1 MEPEP
6 STSKNSSPASSSLNI
21 SKSRLTRA
29 RKRKRVSSE
38 SSSDTDPVL
47 PENLLEVE
55 KNLHASAVK
64 NNLDDV
70 SVKKILKTVVTNDHV
85 LALVKLQE
93 EEENMESHSD
103 TPKPKLTRSKAKEL
117 RKVSPKTAWNLE
129 NLELTPIK
137 HIPVKTRPEVTAL
150 IAQEL
155 PEDEDD
161 EEYDPRADDVAS
173 DDDHTL
179 ESCSDLDSQPRT
191 PATPRRTASPRIV
204 KDGPFKVP
212 QEISTPRRKLD
223 MDEEATI
230 ALRTRSKLSL
240 SSVPID
246 HIEGSFVPPDELPMP
261 AADDV
266 WTEFLQI
273 CLNPETEAQDD
284 DDDPEYNVA
293 QDPDAHDEDEEG
305 LENIM
310 TISKKELND
319 LVTELFN
326 VMPDEGLGDELGGKL
341 VSETGKN
348 NGTELNQSSTSCKQE
363 PSSEEETPQ
372 TPALVH
378 TIGKEK
384 RLSIG
389 KSEVLTD
396 NECQESEK
404 ENTEKN
410 KAPRPPPPT
419 EVTISVVEHGLNAVP
434 GAAGPPVPPAP
445 LQNLLVSTQTVVVQV
460 EQGVKHGLNA
470 VPGAAGP
477 TVPPAPLQSLLV
489 STQTVVVQVEQGVKV
504 PTAATISVVE
514 HGLNAVPGAAGPT
527 VPPAPLQSLLVSTQT
542 VVVQVEQG
550 VKVPTAATIS
560 VVEHGLNAVPGA
572 AGPPVPPAPL
582 QSLLVSTQT
591 VVVQVPTAV
600 TISVVEHGLNAV
612 PGAAGPPVPPAPL
625 QNLLVSTQTVV
636 VQVEQGVKV
645 LPEQIAIYQ
654 QQLRQHVQLCASN
667 FLQLFVHPVHWALA
681 PTYKENLETFYKM
694 VEDNPESVA
703 NVCNLKP
710 AVDLVRSWETSV
722 SADTPENM
730 EMIAFVQ
737 KQIERSRRRAAQNN
751 LYVGDFPK
759 TFMNVVSNSPVFL
772 YPHLL
777 PPLPFRSD
785 VFRKF
790 GYLRCED
797 ELLTLGMDQFWQY
810 VEDNPD
816 LFNIQ
821 PTNSVH
827 RAGLIATLQL
837 VCKHMFPWIKP
848 KGLLAHIRHVRQFRK
863 DNKDNPIIPTNSVH
877 RAGLIATLQLVCKHM
892 FPWIKPKGL
901 LAHIRHVRQFRK
913 DNKDN
918 PIIPTNSVHRAG
930 LIATLQLVCKHMFPW
945 IKPKGL
951 LAHIRHVRQFRKDN
965 KDNPIIV
972 NNPTL
977 FNIQPTNSVHRAGL
991 IATLQLVCK
1000 HMFPW
1005 IKPKGLLAHI
1015 RHVRQFRK
1023 DNKDN
1028 PIIKFFEKREVTPV
1042 KHTLLPFN
1050 PNLTLYEQPENEIPR
1065 IWVRHLS
1072 QSSKRFMDAR
1082 YRRTTF
1088 LHHFGQAPAG
1098 VPVELGAAVA
1108 APPKNPLPIDFTK
1121 QYHTNRPSDLP
1132 KPDQN
1137 KQDRFDIQVAPTQDQ
1152 NTPCTTI
1159 TPVTT
1164 TETEIQIFNYS
1175 VVNTPSGAFLIPVAT
1190 NVTNSATTPI
1200 CSSEVNE
1207 TPQSKRVSVSIPMTP
1222 VNKNL
1227 VEEVPIGDHC
1237 LCCIKLRRIS
1247 KLKQTLITDFLKIP
1261 KKRPGCPC
1269 KEKKSTKYPRATKKL
1284 RLLVNS
1290 YKAKYTLAWSAL
1302 DGQVKMLK
1310 KSLSFKAQKPMVPV
1324 QYSLEE
1330 IAAVTSFQLKLTMRS
1345 NVARSVWVKKKIYTT
1360 IAQFNPDTDDIY
1372 TFMRNIEKILDT
1384 EGVDV
1389 YKEFLGFLTMEQA
1402 DKIGNY
1408 VDYFNQECLTGLMKK
1423 VEEVVLCRKRKYEI
1437 LQCVYNTLVVQRRNA
1452 CDICSRILD
1461 TCDGYPSLAEYVF
1474 SLFPHTNPILD
1485 PKNQNKVA
1493 IREQNKSAPVQ
1504 SSRIV
1509 INTTPNNTK
1518 NNTGKDSAVPEQSSR
1533 ILRSKSKMAKNNGPQ
1548 STHVEKAVVSLLS
1561 DEEDSTVSQV
1571 TDNIQNSAPQTIDI
1585 KAQSTDNVEHRLE
1598 QRTDNMEVD
1607 NDKTTENVEE
1617 SESQAMD
1624 YEADHS
1630 ASDDDS
1636 RNDSLIINEN
1646 PEELTEIQ
1654 SSDIKTEE
1662 PVSEN
1667 MIDTPN
1673 LTINKTEV
1681 RNYSDSEMS
1690 MMIMS
1695 EDEHT
1700 VKTEAPEWK
1709 RDEDKTLLEVL
1720 KQSLTPEEM
1729 KDKTI
1734 LEIIEQKKVV
1744 QLASE
1749 SLPEKSLDDV
1759 RERMLYL
1766 LEFLVL
1772 NEQMIS

>member
-1 MEPEP
+1 MEPE
-6 STSKNSSPASSSLNI
+6 SGSSKNSSPASPSLNM

-29 RKRKRVSSE
+29 RKRKRVSSD

-55 KNLHASAVK
+55 KNLHASALK

-70 SVKKILKTVVTNDHV
+70 SVKKILKSVVTNDHV

-93 EEENMESHSD
+93 EEENMEAHSD

-161 EEYDPRADDVAS
+161 EEYDPRADDVPS
-173 DDDHTL
+173 DDDQTL

-246 HIEGSFVPPDELPMP
+246 HIEGSFVPPDEAPMP

-310 TISKKELND
+310 KISKKELND
-319 LVTELFN
+319 LVTELFS

-341 VSETGKN
+341 GSGTGKSN
-348 NGTELNQSSTSCKQE
+348 AKEQNQSSTSCKQE

-372 TPALVH
+372 TPAPVQ
-378 TIGKEK
+378 TRGKEK

-404 ENTEKN
+404 ENIEKN
-410 KAPRPPPPT
+410 ETPRPPLPT
-419 EVTISVVEHGLNAVP
+419 EVTISVVEHDLNAVP
-434 GAAGPPVPPAP
+434 GAAGPPVPPRP
-445 LQNLLVSTQTVVVQV
+445 LQNLLVSNQTVVVQV
-460 EQGVKHGLNA
+460 EQGVKHD
-470 VPGAAGP
+470 
-477 TVPPAPLQSLLV
+477 
-489 STQTVVVQVEQGVKV
+489 
-504 PTAATISVVE
+504 
-514 HGLNAVPGAAGPT
+514 
-527 VPPAPLQSLLVSTQT
+527 
-542 VVVQVEQG
+542 
-550 VKVPTAATIS
+550 
-560 VVEHGLNAVPGA
+560 LNAVPGA
-572 AGPPVPPAPL
+572 AGPPVPPRPL
-582 QSLLVSTQT
+582 QNLLVSNQT
-591 VVVQVPTAV
+591 VVVQVEQGV
-600 TISVVEHGLNAV
+600 KHDLNAV
-612 PGAAGPPVPPAPL
+612 PGAAGPPVPPRPL
-625 QNLLVSTQTVV
+625 QNLLVSNQTVVVQVEQGVKHDLNAVPGAAGPPVPPRPLQNLLVSNQTVVVQVEQGVKHDLNAVPGAAGPPVPPRPLQNLLVSNQTVVVQVEQGVKHDLNAVPGAAGPPVPPRPLQNLLVSNQTVVVQVEQGVKHDLNAVPGAAGPPVPPRPLQNLLVSNQTVVVQVEQGVKVTTYLLPTEVTISVVEHDLNAVPGAAGPPVPPRPLQNLLVSNQTVV

-645 LPEQIAIYQ
+645 LPEQIEIYQ
-654 QQLRQHVQLCASN
+654 QQLRQHIQLCASN

-681 PTYKENLETFYKM
+681 PTYRENLETFNKM
-694 VEDNPESVA
+694 AEDNPESVA

-710 AVDLVRSWETSV
+710 AIDLVRSWETSV

-737 KQIERSRRRAAQNN
+737 KEIERSRRRAAQNN

-759 TFMNVVSNSPVFL
+759 MFLNVVSNSPVFL

-777 PPLPFRSD
+777 PPIPFRSD

-810 VEDNPD
+810 VVDNPE
-816 LFNIQ
+816 LYNIQ
-821 PTNSVH
+821 RINSVH
-827 RAGLIATLQL
+827 RPGLIATLQL
-837 VCKHMFPWIKP
+837 V
-848 KGLLAHIRHVRQFRK
+848 
-863 DNKDNPIIPTNSVH
+863 S
-877 RAGLIATLQLVCKHM
+877 
-892 FPWIKPKGL
+892 
-901 LAHIRHVRQFRK
+901 
-913 DNKDN
+913 
-918 PIIPTNSVHRAG
+918 
-930 LIATLQLVCKHMFPW
+930 
-945 IKPKGL
+945 
-951 LAHIRHVRQFRKDN
+951 
-965 KDNPIIV
+965 
-972 NNPTL
+972 
-977 FNIQPTNSVHRAGL
+977 
-991 IATLQLVCK
+991 K

-1028 PIIKFFEKREVTPV
+1028 PIIKFFETREVTPV

-1050 PNLTLYEQPENEIPR
+1050 PNLTLYEQPENEMPR
-1065 IWVRHLS
+1065 IWVRHLA
-1072 QSSKRFMDAR
+1072 QSSKRFMDAK

-1098 VPVELGAAVA
+1098 VPVELGSAVA
-1108 APPKNPLPIDFTK
+1108 APAKNPLPIDFTK
-1121 QYHTNRPSDLP
+1121 QYTTNRPSDLP

-1137 KQDRFDIQVAPTQDQ
+1137 NQDRFDIELTPGQ
-1152 NTPCTTI
+1152 NTTLTPI
-1159 TPVTT
+1159 TAP
-1164 TETEIQIFNYS
+1164 EGSPFQIVNYS
-1175 VVNTPSGAFLIPVAT
+1175 VVNTPNGAFLIPVTMAT
-1190 NVTNSATTPI
+1190 TVTSATTTV
-1200 CSSEVNE
+1200 CSSEVTE
-1207 TPQSKRVSVSIPMTP
+1207 TSQSKRVSVSIPMNS
-1222 VNKNL
+1222 VNNK
-1227 VEEVPIGDHC
+1227 ESIGDHC

-1247 KLKQTLITDFLKIP
+1247 KLKQTLITDFLKVP
-1261 KKRPGCPC
+1261 KKRPSCPC
-1269 KEKKSTKYPRATKKL
+1269 KEKKSMKYPRATKKM

-1290 YKAKYTLAWSAL
+1290 YKAKYSLAWNAL

-1310 KSLSFKAQKPMVPV
+1310 QSLSFEAQKPMVPV
-1324 QYSLEE
+1324 QYNLEE

-1345 NVARSVWVKKKIYTT
+1345 NVARSVWVKKRLYTT
-1360 IAQFNPDTDDIY
+1360 IAQFNPDTDNIY
-1372 TFMRNIEKILDT
+1372 TFMKNIEKILDT

-1408 VDYFNQECLTGLMKK
+1408 ADYFNQECLTGLMKK
-1423 VEEVVLCRKRKYEI
+1423 VEEVVPCRKRKYEI
-1437 LQCVYNTLVVQRRNA
+1437 LDCVYNTLVVQRRNA

-1461 TCDGYPSLAEYVF
+1461 SCDGYPSLAEYVF

-1485 PKNQNKVA
+1485 PKDQNKVP
-1493 IREQNKSAPVQ
+1493 IREENKSTPAQ
-1504 SSRIV
+1504 SPQIV
-1509 INTTPNNTK
+1509 INTPNNTK
-1518 NNTGKDSAVPEQSSR
+1518 KNTGKDNAVPEQSSR
-1533 ILRSKSKMAKNNGPQ
+1533 ILRSKGNLAKKNGP
-1548 STHVEKAVVSLLS
+1548 STHIENNAVVSLVS
-1561 DEEDSTVSQV
+1561 DEDETTQL
-1571 TDNIQNSAPQTIDI
+1571 TDNVQNSAPQTIDN
-1585 KAQSTDNVEHRLE
+1585 KQAQGTDNVEHRLE

-1607 NDKTTENVEE
+1607 DDKTTDNVEE
-1617 SESQAMD
+1617 SVFDESQMD

-1646 PEELTEIQ
+1646 PEELNETQ
-1654 SSDIKTEE
+1654 GSDMKTEE
-1662 PVSEN
+1662 PVSGII
-1667 MIDTPN
+1667 IDTPN
-1673 LTINKTEV
+1673 LTVAKAEV
-1681 RNYSDSEMS
+1681 QDYSESEMS

-1695 EDEHT
+1695 EDEYS

-1734 LEIIEQKKVV
+1734 LEIIEQKKVLD
-1744 QLASE
+1744 LASE
-1749 SLPEKSLDDV
+1749 SLPGKSLDDV
-1759 RERMLYL
+1759 RERILYL

>member
-6 STSKNSSPASSSLNI
+6 GTSKNSSPASSSLNI

-161 EEYDPRADDVAS
+161 EEYDPRADDVPS
-173 DDDHTL
+173 DDDQTL
-179 ESCSDLDSQPRT
+179 ESCSDVDSQPRT

-212 QEISTPRRKLD
+212 QDISTPRRKLD

-293 QDPDAHDEDEEG
+293 QDPDAHDEDEEA

-310 TISKKELND
+310 KISKKELND
-319 LVTELFN
+319 LVTELFS

-341 VSETGKN
+341 GSQTGKN
-348 NGTELNQSSTSCKQE
+348 NGTDQNQSSTSCKQE

-372 TPALVH
+372 TPAPVQ

-410 KAPRPPPPT
+410 EAPRPPPPT

-460 EQGVKHGLNA
+460 EQGVK
-470 VPGAAGP
+470 
-477 TVPPAPLQSLLV
+477 
-489 STQTVVVQVEQGVKV
+489 
-504 PTAATISVVE
+504 I
-514 HGLNAVPGAAGPT
+514 
-527 VPPAPLQSLLVSTQT
+527 
-542 VVVQVEQG
+542 
-550 VKVPTAATIS
+550 
-560 VVEHGLNAVPGA
+560 
-572 AGPPVPPAPL
+572 
-582 QSLLVSTQT
+582 
-591 VVVQVPTAV
+591 
-600 TISVVEHGLNAV
+600 
-612 PGAAGPPVPPAPL
+612 
-625 QNLLVSTQTVV
+625 
-636 VQVEQGVKV
+636 
-645 LPEQIAIYQ
+645 LPEQIEIYQ

-703 NVCNLKP
+703 KVCNLKP
-710 AVDLVRSWETSV
+710 AVDLIRSWETSV

-737 KQIERSRRRAAQNN
+737 KQIERSRRRSAQNN

-797 ELLTLGMDQFWQY
+797 ELVTLGMDQFWQY
-810 VEDNPD
+810 VEDNPE
-816 LFNIQ
+816 
-821 PTNSVH
+821 
-827 RAGLIATLQL
+827 
-837 VCKHMFPWIKP
+837 
-848 KGLLAHIRHVRQFRK
+848 
-863 DNKDNPIIPTNSVH
+863 
-877 RAGLIATLQLVCKHM
+877 
-892 FPWIKPKGL
+892 
-901 LAHIRHVRQFRK
+901 
-913 DNKDN
+913 
-918 PIIPTNSVHRAG
+918 
-930 LIATLQLVCKHMFPW
+930 
-945 IKPKGL
+945 
-951 LAHIRHVRQFRKDN
+951 
-965 KDNPIIV
+965 
-972 NNPTL
+972 L

-1028 PIIKFFEKREVTPV
+1028 PIIKFFENREVTPV

-1065 IWVRHLS
+1065 IWIRHLA

-1088 LHHFGQAPAG
+1088 LHHFGQAPVG
-1098 VPVELGAAVA
+1098 VPVELGSAVTA
-1108 APPKNPLPIDFTK
+1108 LPKNPLPIDFTK
-1121 QYHTNRPSDLP
+1121 QYNTNRPSDLP

-1137 KQDRFDIQVAPTQDQ
+1137 KQDKFDIELAPTQEQ
-1152 NTPCTTI
+1152 NTPF
-1159 TPVTT
+1159 TPTLTPLAVTT
-1164 TETEIQIFNYS
+1164 APETEIQIFNYN
-1175 VVNTPSGAFLIPVAT
+1175 VVNTPTGTFLIPVAT
-1190 NVTNSATTPI
+1190 NVTNSASTPI

-1207 TPQSKRVSVSIPMTP
+1207 TPQSKRVSVSIPMNP
-1222 VNKNL
+1222 VNKN
-1227 VEEVPIGDHC
+1227 VSAEVPIGDHC
-1237 LCCIKLRRIS
+1237 LCCVKLRKIS

-1290 YKAKYTLAWSAL
+1290 YKAKYSLAWSAL

-1324 QYSLEE
+1324 QYNLEE

-1360 IAQFNPDTDDIY
+1360 IAQFNPDIDDIY

-1437 LQCVYNTLVVQRRNA
+1437 LHCVYNTLVVQRRNA

-1485 PKNQNKVA
+1485 PKNQNKVP
-1493 IREQNKSAPVQ
+1493 IREENKSAPAQ

-1509 INTTPNNTK
+1509 INPTPNNTK
-1518 NNTGKDSAVPEQSSR
+1518 TNTGKDSTVPEQSSR
-1533 ILRSKSKMAKNNGPQ
+1533 VLRSKTNMAKNNGPQ
-1548 STHVEKAVVSLLS
+1548 STHIENAVVSLLS
-1561 DEEDSTVSQV
+1561 DEEDSTVSQL
-1571 TDNIQNSAPQTIDI
+1571 TDNAQNNAPQTIDNI
-1585 KAQSTDNVEHRLE
+1585 QAQSTDNVEHRLE

-1607 NDKTTENVEE
+1607 NDKTTENLEE
-1617 SESQAMD
+1617 SAFDESPAMD

-1646 PEELTEIQ
+1646 PEELTETQ
-1654 SSDIKTEE
+1654 VSDIKTEE

-1667 MIDTPN
+1667 ITDTPN

-1695 EDEHT
+1695 EDEHS

>member
-1 MEPEP
+1 MEPE
-6 STSKNSSPASSSLNI
+6 SGTSKTSSPASPGLNI

-29 RKRKRVSSE
+29 RKRRRVSSE

-161 EEYDPRADDVAS
+161 EEYDPRADDVLS
-173 DDDHTL
+173 DDDQTL
-179 ESCSDLDSQPRT
+179 ESCSDVDSQPRT
-191 PATPRRTASPRIV
+191 PATPRRTTSPRIV

-212 QEISTPRRKLD
+212 QEISTSRRKLD
-223 MDEEATI
+223 LDEEATI

-246 HIEGSFVPPDELPMP
+246 HIEGSFVPPDEAPMP

-310 TISKKELND
+310 KISKKELND
-319 LVTELFN
+319 LVTELFS
-326 VMPDEGLGDELGGKL
+326 VMPDEGDELGGKL
-341 VSETGKN
+341 TSQTGKN
-348 NGTELNQSSTSCKQE
+348 NGKEQNQSSTSCKQE

-372 TPALVH
+372 TPAPVQ
-378 TIGKEK
+378 TREKEK

-410 KAPRPPPPT
+410 KAPRPPLPT
-419 EVTISVVEHGLNAVP
+419 EVTISVVEHGLAAVP
-434 GAAGPPVPPAP
+434 GAAAGPPAPAPPAP
-445 LQNLLVSTQTVVVQV
+445 LQHLLVSSQTVLVQV
-460 EQGVKHGLNA
+460 EQGA
-470 VPGAAGP
+470 
-477 TVPPAPLQSLLV
+477 
-489 STQTVVVQVEQGVKV
+489 
-504 PTAATISVVE
+504 
-514 HGLNAVPGAAGPT
+514 
-527 VPPAPLQSLLVSTQT
+527 
-542 VVVQVEQG
+542 
-550 VKVPTAATIS
+550 
-560 VVEHGLNAVPGA
+560 
-572 AGPPVPPAPL
+572 
-582 QSLLVSTQT
+582 
-591 VVVQVPTAV
+591 
-600 TISVVEHGLNAV
+600 
-612 PGAAGPPVPPAPL
+612 
-625 QNLLVSTQTVV
+625 
-636 VQVEQGVKV
+636 KV
-645 LPEQIAIYQ
+645 LPEQIEIYR

-681 PTYKENLETFYKM
+681 PTYRENLETFYKM
-694 VEDNPESVA
+694 VEDNPKSVA
-703 NVCNLKP
+703 KVCNLKP
-710 AVDLVRSWETSV
+710 AIDLVRSWETSV
-722 SADTPENM
+722 SAETPENM
-730 EMIAFVQ
+730 EMITFVQ
-737 KQIERSRRRAAQNN
+737 KEIERSRRRAAQNN

-759 TFMNVVSNSPVFL
+759 TFMNVVSNSAVFL

-777 PPLPFRSD
+777 PPMPFRSD
-785 VFRKF
+785 IFRKF

-810 VEDNPD
+810 VEDNPS

-827 RAGLIATLQL
+827 RAGLIVTLQL

-863 DNKDNPIIPTNSVH
+863 DNKE
-877 RAGLIATLQLVCKHM
+877 
-892 FPWIKPKGL
+892 
-901 LAHIRHVRQFRK
+901 
-913 DNKDN
+913 
-918 PIIPTNSVHRAG
+918 
-930 LIATLQLVCKHMFPW
+930 
-945 IKPKGL
+945 
-951 LAHIRHVRQFRKDN
+951 
-965 KDNPIIV
+965 
-972 NNPTL
+972 
-977 FNIQPTNSVHRAGL
+977 
-991 IATLQLVCK
+991 
-1000 HMFPW
+1000 
-1005 IKPKGLLAHI
+1005 
-1015 RHVRQFRK
+1015 
-1023 DNKDN
+1023 N
-1028 PIIKFFEKREVTPV
+1028 PIIKFFETREVTPV

-1050 PNLTLYEQPENEIPR
+1050 PNLTLYEQPENEMPR
-1065 IWVRHLS
+1065 IWVRHLA
-1072 QSSKRFMDAR
+1072 QSSKRFMDAK

-1098 VPVELGAAVA
+1098 VPVELGSAVT

-1121 QYHTNRPSDLP
+1121 QYNTNRPSDLP

-1137 KQDRFDIQVAPTQDQ
+1137 QQDRFDIQLTPITQDV
-1152 NTPCTTI
+1152 PTI
-1159 TPVTT
+1159 TPAAITT
-1164 TETEIQIFNYS
+1164 ATETPFQIVNYS
-1175 VVNTPSGAFLIPVAT
+1175 VINTPNGAFLIPVAT
-1190 NVTNSATTPI
+1190 TVTNTATTPI

-1207 TPQSKRVSVSIPMTP
+1207 TVQSKKVSVSIPMDP
-1222 VNKNL
+1222 VNKKVN
-1227 VEEVPIGDHC
+1227 EEIPIGDHC
-1237 LCCIKLRRIS
+1237 HCCIKLRRIS
-1247 KLKQTLITDFLKIP
+1247 KLKQTLMTDFLKVP
-1261 KKRPGCPC
+1261 KKRPSCPC

-1290 YKAKYTLAWSAL
+1290 YKAKYSLAWSAL
-1302 DGQVKMLK
+1302 DGQVKMLE
-1310 KSLSFKAQKPMVPV
+1310 KSLNFKAQKPMVAV
-1324 QYSLEE
+1324 QYNLEE

-1345 NVARSVWVKKKIYTT
+1345 NVARSVWVKKRIYTT
-1360 IAQFNPDTDDIY
+1360 IAQFNPDNDNIY
-1372 TFMRNIEKILDT
+1372 TFMKNIEKILDT

-1408 VDYFNQECLTGLMKK
+1408 ADYFNQECLTGLMKK
-1423 VEEVVLCRKRKYEI
+1423 VEEVVQCRKRKYEI
-1437 LQCVYNTLVVQRRNA
+1437 LHCVYSTLVVQRTNA

-1485 PKNQNKVA
+1485 PKNQNKVP
-1493 IREQNKSAPVQ
+1493 IREENKNTPTPSA
-1504 SSRIV
+1504 RIV
-1509 INTTPNNTK
+1509 INTPPKNNK
-1518 NNTGKDSAVPEQSSR
+1518 NNTDTVELNTGKNSAVPEQSSR
-1533 ILRSKSKMAKNNGPQ
+1533 ILRSKGKMTKNNGPQ
-1548 STHVEKAVVSLLS
+1548 STPAVVSLLS
-1561 DEEDSTVSQV
+1561 DEEEDRTVSQL
-1571 TDNIQNSAPQTIDI
+1571 TDSVQNSAPQTIDNI
-1585 KAQSTDNVEHRLE
+1585 QAQSTDNVEHRLE
-1598 QRTDNMEVD
+1598 QRTDSMEVD
-1607 NDKTTENVEE
+1607 NDKNTENVEE
-1617 SESQAMD
+1617 SMIDDSRTMD

-1646 PEELTEIQ
+1646 PEELNETQ
-1654 SSDIKTEE
+1654 GSNIKTED

-1667 MIDTPN
+1667 IIDTPQLN
-1673 LTINKTEV
+1673 ITKTEV
-1681 RNYSDSEMS
+1681 QDYSESEMS

-1695 EDEHT
+1695 EDEYS

-1734 LEIIEQKKVV
+1734 LEIIEQKKVL
-1744 QLASE
+1744 QLASG
-1749 SLPEKSLDDV
+1749 SLPNKSLDDV
-1759 RERMLYL
+1759 RERILYL

>member
-6 STSKNSSPASSSLNI
+6 GTSKNSSPASPSLNI

-29 RKRKRVSSE
+29 RKRRRVSSD

-55 KNLHASAVK
+55 KNLHASAMK

-93 EEENMESHSD
+93 EEENMEAHSD

-161 EEYDPRADDVAS
+161 EEYDPRADDVPS
-173 DDDHTL
+173 DDDQTL

-223 MDEEATI
+223 TDEEATI

-240 SSVPID
+240 SAVPID
-246 HIEGSFVPPDELPMP
+246 HIEGSFVPPDEPPTP

-266 WTEFLQI
+266 WTEFLHI
-273 CLNPETEAQDD
+273 CLNPDTEAQDD

-310 TISKKELND
+310 KISKKELND
-319 LVTELFN
+319 LVTELFS
-326 VMPDEGLGDELGGKL
+326 VMPEGLGDELGGKL
-341 VSETGKN
+341 TSETGKN
-348 NGTELNQSSTSCKQE
+348 KGKEQNQSSTSCKQE

-372 TPALVH
+372 TAAQIQ
-378 TIGKEK
+378 TRGKEK

-396 NECQESEK
+396 SECQESDK
-404 ENTEKN
+404 ENKV
-410 KAPRPPPPT
+410 KDQVPRPPPPT
-419 EVTISVVEHGLNAVP
+419 EVTISVVENGLNAVP
-434 GAAGPPVPPAP
+434 GAAGPSVPPP
-445 LQNLLVSTQTVVVQV
+445 
-460 EQGVKHGLNA
+460 
-470 VPGAAGP
+470 
-477 TVPPAPLQSLLV
+477 PLQSLLV

-504 PTAATISVVE
+504 
-514 HGLNAVPGAAGPT
+514 
-527 VPPAPLQSLLVSTQT
+527 
-542 VVVQVEQG
+542 
-550 VKVPTAATIS
+550 
-560 VVEHGLNAVPGA
+560 
-572 AGPPVPPAPL
+572 
-582 QSLLVSTQT
+582 
-591 VVVQVPTAV
+591 
-600 TISVVEHGLNAV
+600 
-612 PGAAGPPVPPAPL
+612 
-625 QNLLVSTQTVV
+625 
-636 VQVEQGVKV
+636 
-645 LPEQIAIYQ
+645 LPEQLEIYR
-654 QQLRQHVQLCASN
+654 QQLRQHVQICASN

-681 PTYKENLETFYKM
+681 PTYKENLETFYKL
-694 VEDNPESVA
+694 VEDNPDSVA

-710 AVDLVRSWETSV
+710 ALDLVRSWETSV

-737 KQIERSRRRAAQNN
+737 KEIERSRRRAAQNN

-777 PPLPFRSD
+777 PPMPFRSD

-797 ELLTLGMDQFWQY
+797 ELLALGLDQFWQY

-816 LFNIQ
+816 LFN
-821 PTNSVH
+821 
-827 RAGLIATLQL
+827 L
-837 VCKHMFPWIKP
+837 
-848 KGLLAHIRHVRQFRK
+848 
-863 DNKDNPIIPTNSVH
+863 
-877 RAGLIATLQLVCKHM
+877 
-892 FPWIKPKGL
+892 
-901 LAHIRHVRQFRK
+901 
-913 DNKDN
+913 
-918 PIIPTNSVHRAG
+918 
-930 LIATLQLVCKHMFPW
+930 
-945 IKPKGL
+945 
-951 LAHIRHVRQFRKDN
+951 
-965 KDNPIIV
+965 
-972 NNPTL
+972 
-977 FNIQPTNSVHRAGL
+977 QPTNSVHRAGL

-1028 PIIKFFEKREVTPV
+1028 PIIKFFETREVTPV
-1042 KHTLLPFN
+1042 KHTLLPFSAS
-1050 PNLTLYEQPENEIPR
+1050 LTLYEQPENEMPR
-1065 IWVRHLS
+1065 IWVRHLAK
-1072 QSSKRFMDAR
+1072 SSKRFMDAK

-1098 VPVELGAAVA
+1098 VPVRPGAAAA
-1108 APPKNPLPIDFTK
+1108 APPKPPLPIAFTR
-1121 QYHTNRPSDLP
+1121 QYSTCRPSDLP
-1132 KPDQN
+1132 KHAHNP
-1137 KQDRFDIQVAPTQDQ
+1137 QDRYDIQLAPPQD
-1152 NTPCTTI
+1152 TATL
-1159 TPVTT
+1159 TPVATT
-1164 TETEIQIFNYS
+1164 TETFQIVNYS
-1175 VVNTPSGAFLIPVAT
+1175 VVNTPSGAFLIPVTVAT
-1190 NVTNSATTPI
+1190 TVTDSATTPI

-1207 TPQSKRVSVSIPMTP
+1207 TSQTKRLSVSIPINP
-1222 VNKNL
+1222 VNKN
-1227 VEEVPIGDHC
+1227 VTNEISIGDHC
-1237 LCCIKLRRIS
+1237 LCCVKLRRIS
-1247 KLKQTLITDFLKIP
+1247 KLKQTLITDFLNVP
-1261 KKRPGCPC
+1261 KKRPSCPC

-1290 YKAKYTLAWSAL
+1290 YKAKYSLAWSAL
-1302 DGQVKMLK
+1302 DSQVKMLK
-1310 KSLSFKAQKPMVPV
+1310 KSLSFKTQKPMVPV
-1324 QYSLEE
+1324 QYNLEE

-1345 NVARSVWVKKKIYTT
+1345 NVARSVWVKKRIYST
-1360 IAQFNPDTDDIY
+1360 IAQFNPDTDNIY
-1372 TFMRNIEKILDT
+1372 TFMKNIEKILDT

-1408 VDYFNQECLTGLMKK
+1408 ADYFNQECLTGLMKK
-1423 VEEVVLCRKRKYEI
+1423 VEELVECRKRKYEI
-1437 LQCVYNTLVVQRRNA
+1437 LHCVYNTLVVQRWNA

-1461 TCDGYPSLAEYVF
+1461 SCDGYPSLAEYVF

-1485 PKNQNKVA
+1485 PKDQNKVP
-1493 IREQNKSAPVQ
+1493 IREENKNTPAPSA
-1504 SSRIV
+1504 
-1509 INTTPNNTK
+1509 
-1518 NNTGKDSAVPEQSSR
+1518 R
-1533 ILRSKSKMAKNNGPQ
+1533 ILINSAQINNKKDTGP
-1548 STHVEKAVVSLLS
+1548 TVELNIGK
-1561 DEEDSTVSQV
+1561 DEEDRAVEH
-1571 TDNIQNSAPQTIDI
+1571 
-1585 KAQSTDNVEHRLE
+1585 TDNVQNSTPQTVDNIEAQRTDSIEHKLE

-1607 NDKTTENVEE
+1607 NDNTENVEE
-1617 SESQAMD
+1617 SVRDESQAMD

-1636 RNDSLIINEN
+1636 RNNSLIINEN
-1646 PEELTEIQ
+1646 PEELNETQDSI
-1654 SSDIKTEE
+1654 IKTEE

-1667 MIDTPN
+1667 IIETPQPTMTKN
-1673 LTINKTEV
+1673 EFQD
-1681 RNYSDSEMS
+1681 YSESDMS

-1695 EDEHT
+1695 EDEHSI
-1700 VKTEAPEWK
+1700 KKEAPEWK

-1734 LEIIEQKKVV
+1734 LEIIEQKKVL

-1759 RERMLYL
+1759 RERILYL

-1772 NEQMIS
+1772 NESMIS